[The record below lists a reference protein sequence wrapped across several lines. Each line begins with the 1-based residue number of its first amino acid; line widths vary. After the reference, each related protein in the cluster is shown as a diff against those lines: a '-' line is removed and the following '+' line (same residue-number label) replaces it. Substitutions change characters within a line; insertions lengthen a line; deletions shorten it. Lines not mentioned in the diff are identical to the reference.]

1 METQT
6 QKGWLAVPMALVAIV
21 TIFFGFLISRGAYMT
36 LREWS
41 SIGAGYSACG
51 VLWALAGP
59 AMFVAGL
66 WVLLTLGRR
75 ATPLWLAGAG
85 SIVAG
90 GALVV
95 GVLTHVVPCSG
106 PS

>member
-1 METQT
+1 MR
-6 QKGWLAVPMALVAIV
+6 KAWPVVAVMA
-21 TIFFGFLISRGAYMT
+21 IFFGFLISKVGYTT

-51 VLWALAGP
+51 VPWALAGP
-59 AMFVAGL
+59 TMFVAGC

-90 GALVV
+90 GAVVV

>member
-1 METQT
+1 MSTQMG
-6 QKGWLAVPMALVAIV
+6 KARLIAPMGLAIA
-21 TIFFGFLISRGAYMT
+21 TIFFGLLISKAGYST
-36 LREWS
+36 LREWR

-51 VLWALAGP
+51 ALWALAGP
-59 AMFVAGL
+59 AMFVAGW
-66 WVLLTLGRR
+66 WVLLSFGRR
-75 ATPLWLAGAG
+75 STPLWLVGTA